1 MNKYINASGFY
12 IILVLYLFLFFGS
25 IYGLFV
31 DELSIF
37 DYTLTGWGKNTLC
50 LFILLIPG
58 LITAYYVGLAVYRA
72 LSTSQK

>member
-1 MNKYINASGFY
+1 MNKYIKASGFY
-12 IILVLYLFLFFGS
+12 ILAVLYLFLFFGS

-37 DYTLTGWGKNTLC
+37 GYTLTGWGKNTLC

-58 LITAYYVGLAVYRA
+58 LITAYYVGLAVHRA
-72 LSTSQK
+72 LSSSQK